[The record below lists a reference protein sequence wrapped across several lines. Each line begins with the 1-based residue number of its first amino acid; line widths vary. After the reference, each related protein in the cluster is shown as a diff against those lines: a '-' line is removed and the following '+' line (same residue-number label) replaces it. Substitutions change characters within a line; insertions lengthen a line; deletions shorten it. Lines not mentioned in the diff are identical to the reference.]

1 MKTIYGDGGRMYEK
15 GGKVITGQ
23 DTSTVRTEKGQ
34 DGSTKEFVGYDERGG
49 ESVMMDAPE
58 GDWARSGAIKV
69 DGNWNEYAAGQDNQ
83 GNMFIA
89 DDSFPIMRQE
99 DGSFMRD
106 EQSDE
111 DSISGREG
119 RMKAMD
125 VAAPPMGGQGESP
138 MEDLLERLGGMP
150 STPMQFGEG
159 GTMPSELLN
168 YFKNKK

>member
-1 MKTIYGDGGRMYEK
+1 
-15 GGKVITGQ
+15 
-23 DTSTVRTEKGQ
+23 
-34 DGSTKEFVGYDERGG
+34 
-49 ESVMMDAPE
+49 
-58 GDWARSGAIKV
+58 
-69 DGNWNEYAAGQDNQ
+69 
-83 GNMFIA
+83 MFIA

-99 DGSFMRD
+99 DGSFMLD
-106 EQSDE
+106 EQSYE